1 MQARSSLCVALDGS
15 DREWILS
22 TARILAKDVG
32 WFKLGLEAFTAH
44 GPALVDDMAAVGP
57 QVFLDLKLHDIP
69 ATVARASAN
78 CAALGAAMLTVHA
91 SGGRAMIEAA
101 VNGVRRASPDQP
113 PKVVAVTVL
122 TSLDR
127 KALAELGLEPAPV
140 EIVAA
145 WSRLAQDSGADGVVC
160 SGREAGAVR
169 SACGGSFMIVTP
181 GIRPAASAAND
192 QRRVATPGEALQA
205 GADILVVGRPIT
217 GASDPAV
224 AARSI
229 VAEMASAG

>member
-1 MQARSSLCVALDGS
+1 MRARSSLCVALDGS

-22 TARILAKDVG
+22 TARILAEEVG
-32 WFKLGLEAFTAH
+32 WLKLGLEAFTAH
-44 GPALVDDMAAVGP
+44 GPALVDDVAAVGP
-57 QVFLDLKLHDIP
+57 KVFLDLKLHDIP
-69 ATVARASAN
+69 ATVARAAAN
-78 CAALGAAMLTVHA
+78 CAVLGASMLTVHA

-101 VNGVRRASPDQP
+101 VNGVRQVSPDRP

-127 KALAELGLEPAPV
+127 KALAELGLEQPPA
-140 EIVAA
+140 EIVAG
-145 WSRLAQDSGADGVVC
+145 WSRLAQDSGADGVVS
-160 SGREAGAVR
+160 SGRETVAVR
-169 SACGGSFMIVTP
+169 SACGGSFIIVTP

-192 QRRVATPGEALQA
+192 QRRVATPGEALRA

-217 GASDPAV
+217 GAADPAA